1 MGHDIFLKTSLPAFA
16 WSVAGCQLVQQGHT
30 LDLEANNDLYPL
42 FLRPV
47 KLYPKQ
53 GSLPLFLFK
62 HILKPLHNK
71 QNWGQTGQFQGI
83 LHLQQDHLKL
93 SKSVGSNLPNAANT
107 IPYVVV
113 IPTIKLFCFY
123 YNFAMVMNLDANI

>member
-1 MGHDIFLKTSLPAFA
+1 MIFSLKHPSLPLLG
-16 WSVAGCQLVQQGHT
+16 VAGCQLVQQGHT

-42 FLRPV
+42 FLHPV

-71 QNWGQTGQFQGI
+71 QNWEQTGQFQGI
-83 LHLQQDHLKL
+83 LHLQQDHLKV
-93 SKSVGSNLPNAANT
+93 SKSGV
-107 IPYVVV
+107 
-113 IPTIKLFCFY
+113 PTFRMLLIQFL
-123 YNFAMVMNLDANI
+123 MLW